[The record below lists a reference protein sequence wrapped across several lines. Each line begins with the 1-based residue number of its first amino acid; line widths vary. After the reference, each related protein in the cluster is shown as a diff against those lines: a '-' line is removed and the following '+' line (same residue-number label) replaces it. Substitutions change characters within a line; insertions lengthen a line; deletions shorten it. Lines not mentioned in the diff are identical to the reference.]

1 MLFEFSFHLAQLKN
15 VLFFCGL
22 DRKHLR
28 RWNGEGTTTPS
39 KPTTT
44 HWTYIM
50 PIIYSSIEW
59 TKPAFSVGWCAI
71 RVIVLQKKIGVQ
83 EQTPIEKD
91 FNSIFELCTRKKVQ
105 KWYDFVDSTFASMWP
120 YPHIQMIPIS
130 IVCESITLVVGEMIS
145 TIYRIE
151 DFWMY
156 STL

>member
-71 RVIVLQKKIGVQ
+71 RVIVLQKKSSGTNSDRKRFQFNFWTLYQ
-83 EQTPIEKD
+83 EKSPKMIWFCRFNFCFNVTISSYSDDTYLYRMWIDNVGGGWDD
-91 FNSIFELCTRKKVQ
+91 FNHL
-105 KWYDFVDSTFASMWP
+105 
-120 YPHIQMIPIS
+120 PHWRLLN
-130 IVCESITLVVGEMIS
+130 V
-145 TIYRIE
+145 
-151 DFWMY
+151 
-156 STL
+156 